1 MDEATFDR
9 LAADELKKLE
19 QKLGDLPEAEVDSTG
34 DVITMEFGDGAKY
47 VINSHRAARQIWLS
61 AEMRAAHYGW
71 DAGSRRWLDDK
82 TGEELYGRIEGAL
95 SARLG
100 RPIRL
105 RS

>member
-1 MDEATFDR
+1 MDEAMFDR
-9 LAADELKKLE
+9 LAGDELKKLE
-19 QKLGDLPEAEVDSTG
+19 HKLGELPEAEVDSTG
-34 DVITMEFGDGAKY
+34 DVITMEFMDGAKY

-71 DAGSRRWLDDK
+71 DAGSGRWLDDK